1 MLKDMSQRLRAALD
15 AIEQPLFDKMEGLR
29 ELFALSS
36 PSARRDIMKM
46 QLDEPNYNKWCSF
59 SDLLDP

>member
-1 MLKDMSQRLRAALD
+1 MPKDMSQRLRAAL
-15 AIEQPLFDKMEGLR
+15 AIEQPHFEKMEGLR

-46 QLDEPNYNKWCSF
+46 RLDEHTYNKWCSF